1 MTLKYVQIETTTVCN
16 QRCYFCPVSLE
27 RRSKEKMSM
36 AIFDKIVAG
45 IRAYPLENVHISGF
59 NEPTYDK
66 ELVERVARL
75 NQAGFEVLITT
86 NASGL
91 KPALTMDLLKA
102 GVTTFV
108 INLSTLDET
117 QYYQSRGTHDLKR
130 VISHIQFLLAEVE
143 KQNDKI
149 EVKLLIVGHLDKQH
163 SLNIQQ
169 VMTAFSNSTVPDFVI
184 SPLSDF
190 AGKPTDMLSK
200 SPFYHKTLRGCA
212 TGRQNQWLHFV
223 PSGEA
228 ILCCQD
234 YLGHYKI
241 GHIAQNSATE
251 IEQGEQLSQFRR
263 WVSGEES
270 APEDFICR
278 TCVFALSDDSYAD
291 KLQKLFCQCCVLA
304 DELGIENACQRCVIS
319 AYTKVGL
326 CRSEATCSPCEIER

>member
-16 QRCYFCPVSLE
+16 QRCYFCPVSLQK
-27 RRSKEKMSM
+27 RAKEKMSM
-36 AIFDKIVAG
+36 AIFDQIVEG
-45 IRAYPLENVHISGF
+45 IRGYSLENVHMSGF

-66 ELVERVARL
+66 QLVERVARL
-75 NQAGFEVLITT
+75 NDAGFKVLITT

-108 INLSTLDET
+108 INLSTLDEK
-117 QYYQSRGTHDLKR
+117 QYFHNRGTHDLKR
-130 VISHIQFLLAEVE
+130 VKANLQFLLAEIE
-143 KQNDKI
+143 KQNAQT
-149 EVKLLIVGHLDKQH
+149 EVKLLIVGHLDKEH
-163 SLNIQQ
+163 GLNIQE
-169 VMTAFSNSTVPDFVI
+169 VMTAFSYSTVPDLVI

-200 SPFYHKTLRGCA
+200 SPFYHKILRGCA

-223 PSGEA
+223 PSGDA

-234 YLGHYKI
+234 YLTHYKI
-241 GHIAQNSATE
+241 GNITRNSAIE
-251 IEQGEQLSQFRR
+251 IEQGEQLRQFQR

-278 TCVFALSDDSYAD
+278 TCVFALSDENYAD
-291 KLQKLFCQCCVLA
+291 KLKKLFCQFCVLPN
-304 DELGIENACQRCVIS
+304 ELGIEKSCQYCVIS
-319 AYTKVGL
+319 SQLINYQ
-326 CRSEATCSPCEIER
+326 

>member
-27 RRSKEKMSM
+27 KRALEKMSM
-36 AIFDKIVAG
+36 AIFDKIVDG
-45 IRAYPLENVHISGF
+45 IRGYPLENVHISGF

-66 ELVERVARL
+66 QFVDRVARL
-75 NQAGFEVLITT
+75 NQAGFKVLITT

-117 QYYQSRGTHDLKR
+117 QYYQTRGTHDLKR

-143 KQNDKI
+143 KQNDQT

-169 VMTAFSNSTVPDFVI
+169 VMTAFSDSTVPDFVI

-200 SPFYHKTLRGCA
+200 SPFYHKTLCGCA

-234 YLGHYKI
+234 YLTYYKI
-241 GHIAQNSATE
+241 GDIAQNTANE
-251 IEQGEQLSQFRR
+251 IEEGEQLRQFRC

-278 TCVFALSDDSYAD
+278 TCVFALSDEPYAE
-291 KLQKLFCQCCVLA
+291 KLEKLFCQCCVLA

-319 AYTKVGL
+319 AYTKVGPIVFQT
-326 CRSEATCSPCEIER
+326 S